1 MDNGVL
7 SCADPKRLQVLSDGL
22 SAEKIEARL
31 RKWLR
36 LLPHPFA
43 AKDRQ
48 AGYRYQLSILQMAL
62 SLTQGLDRPVSG
74 RIFCEEVIREN
85 LDIGCPKQPGL
96 VSNVCRRSRWYSA
109 RVKLAATMVSTSSAT
124 RSRSM
129 AGITAYNSS
138 SPSPVYVRLPLDSA
152 LATAPLARAAGIAR
166 QVGRASMGECA
177 DTPARWVATRAASR
191 MRADRQ
197 TEAHPGQ
204 RAYRRPGKPEDIGD
218 VLHLDVA
225 DAGHE
230 LQGLVELARAII
242 RPCDVVGEAPT
253 GQL

>member
-1 MDNGVL
+1 MAPRNHNPGTHRSYAWIVQSTALVNHYYFYCLDRDCGPFFLKFCSYFPGNAKLYLNGHEYVKRQLEPNRKESQALDNGVL

-43 AKDRQ
+43 GKDRQ

-62 SLTQGLDRPVSG
+62 SLTQRLDRPVSG

-138 SPSPVYVRLPLDSA
+138 SPSPVYVRLPMDSA
-152 LATAPLARAAGIAR
+152 LATAPLASLA
-166 QVGRASMGECA
+166 
-177 DTPARWVATRAASR
+177 RAASF
-191 MRADRQ
+191 
-197 TEAHPGQ
+197 GGVQ
-204 RAYRRPGKPEDIGD
+204 RTLNFR
-218 VLHLDVA
+218 
-225 DAGHE
+225 
-230 LQGLVELARAII
+230 
-242 RPCDVVGEAPT
+242 
-253 GQL
+253 

>member
-43 AKDRQ
+43 GKDRQ

-74 RIFCEEVIREN
+74 RIFCEEAIREN

-96 VSNVCRRSRWYSA
+96 VSNVCRRSRW
-109 RVKLAATMVSTSSAT
+109 
-124 RSRSM
+124 
-129 AGITAYNSS
+129 
-138 SPSPVYVRLPLDSA
+138 
-152 LATAPLARAAGIAR
+152 
-166 QVGRASMGECA
+166 
-177 DTPARWVATRAASR
+177 
-191 MRADRQ
+191 
-197 TEAHPGQ
+197 
-204 RAYRRPGKPEDIGD
+204 
-218 VLHLDVA
+218 
-225 DAGHE
+225 
-230 LQGLVELARAII
+230 
-242 RPCDVVGEAPT
+242 
-253 GQL
+253 